1 MQMREGAIAQLT
13 RLLQSHGY
21 TVARVEDSL
30 LEARKKRLLQIVVG
44 EDFTDDQI
52 EEALQKLRE
61 VRDEEAYPVIA
72 LPSSEVSGISYD
84 FKHLF
89 ACYEELFGAE
99 NLNLWGIEMDSG
111 RIYMPLGSMPS
122 FDYKLMTKLMES
134 KSMNLMAQKVKERAF
149 RQQVLEKK

>member
-1 MQMREGAIAQLT
+1 MRMREGAIAELT

-21 TVARVEDSL
+21 TVARVENSL
-30 LEARKKRLLQIVVG
+30 LEARKKRVLQIVVG

-61 VRDEEAYPVIA
+61 VRDEDAYVVIA
-72 LPSSEVSGISYD
+72 LPSSESSGVPYD

-89 ACYEELFGAE
+89 ACYEDLFGTE
-99 NLNLWGIEMDSG
+99 NINLWGIEMDSG

-149 RQQVLEKK
+149 RQQVLEKR